1 MRVLTRFMFAPFL
14 LFLSGGG
21 KQWPMTF
28 SAGTRRALLSG
39 LKRSQSLEM
48 AKARI
53 SELAQ
58 HLPGEYIIFHSATS
72 EIVNKIQFN
81 QDVIAPI

>member
-1 MRVLTRFMFAPFL
+1 MACDIL
-14 LFLSGGG
+14 
-21 KQWPMTF
+21 
-28 SAGTRRALLSG
+28 RRDAQDTPIWLEAVA
-39 LKRSQSLEM
+39 SLEM

-53 SELAQ
+53 FELAQ